1 MDVDIAVSVAAYAD
15 EAHREQVVRLWE
27 RVFGYDAPHNAP
39 ALAIDRKL
47 AVDDGLFF
55 VALAE
60 GASSSAAG
68 GAAAD
73 AVAGTVMA
81 GYDGHR
87 GWIYSLAVHPDRR
100 GRGIGAR
107 LLAHAEQAL
116 AARGCVKI
124 NLQVLPGNGNAQSF
138 YEANGYTVEDRI
150 SMGKRLVT

>member
-1 MDVDIAVSVAAYAD
+1 MSADIAAYVDAV
-15 EAHREQVVRLWE
+15 HRDQVVSLWE
-27 RVFGYDAPHNAP
+27 RIFSYGTPHNAP

-55 VALAE
+55 IALTD
-60 GASSSAAG
+60 ST
-68 GAAAD
+68 
-73 AVAGTVMA
+73 VVGTIMA

-87 GWIYSLAVHPDRR
+87 GWIYSLAVHPDQR
-100 GRGIGAR
+100 GCGIGTR

-116 AARGCVKI
+116 IERGCVKI

-138 YEANGYTVEDRI
+138 YEAKGYTVEDRI